1 MAAGTLIFGTPDLF
15 CFLPECPVVFICSSS
30 SNHVQVLVDLGL
42 LNEQELEDSIA
53 SEFNPVHIGFHSKN
67 QGPDIVAEDVLNLG
81 VSPK

>member
-1 MAAGTLIFGTPDLF
+1 M
-15 CFLPECPVVFICSSS
+15 VFVCSSP
-30 SNHVQVLVDLGL
+30 SNDMQVLADLGL
-42 LNEQELEDSIA
+42 VNEQELEDSIA